1 MKGVNILEVLGLNI
15 WFILLVVFV
24 ILEVA
29 TIALVSVWFCIG
41 SVVAWLIS
49 LAGASL
55 STQIIIF
62 LVVSLICLIFL
73 RPLVSKYVKKDEESK
88 TNIDAL
94 IGQKA
99 IVTEK
104 IDNLRGTGELKINGQ
119 LWSAKNLKDEIIE
132 KGNIVIIRK
141 VQGAKLFVERVEE

>member
-24 ILEVA
+24 ILEAA

-55 STQIIIF
+55 SAQIIIF

-104 IDNLRGTGELKINGQ
+104 IDNLRGSGELKINGQ

>member
-1 MKGVNILEVLGLNI
+1 MEVLGLNI

-24 ILEVA
+24 ILEAA

-55 STQIIIF
+55 SAQIIIF

-104 IDNLRGTGELKINGQ
+104 IDNLRGSGELKINGQ